1 MSSEVNRIITG
12 EKDHVGKAII
22 YGDTDSVYFSA
33 WPIIKDAVNK
43 GEMEWNKDLCV
54 QLYDNIAEQVN
65 DVFPRHMK
73 EAFNCPN
80 ENGQIIQGGREIVA
94 IKGLYITKK
103 RYACLIYDLE
113 GARLD
118 RDGPGKVKAMGLDL
132 KRSDT
137 PKSIQDFLSTIL
149 LGVLTGDD
157 RDTVIE
163 KIRDF
168 KQDFKHRPA
177 WEKGTPKRC
186 NNLTKFTEEERRQGK
201 ANMPGH
207 VRASMNWNTLRN
219 MNHDKYSQQIMDGQ
233 KVIVCKLR
241 PNPLGMKS
249 VAYPTDELH
258 IPQWFK
264 DLPFDEGEMETTII
278 GNKVDNLLG
287 VLDWDLVTD
296 TDTNT
301 TFDSLFTFE

>member
-1 MSSEVNRIITG
+1 M
-12 EKDHVGKAII
+12 
-22 YGDTDSVYFSA
+22 
-33 WPIIKDAVNK
+33 
-43 GEMEWNKDLCV
+43 
-54 QLYDNIAEQVN
+54 
-65 DVFPRHMK
+65 
-73 EAFNCPN
+73 
-80 ENGQIIQGGREIVA
+80 
-94 IKGLYITKK
+94 
-103 RYACLIYDLE
+103 IYDLE

-118 RDGPGKVKAMGLDL
+118 RDGPGKVKAMGLD
-132 KRSDT
+132 SNVVIS
-137 PKSIQDFLSTIL
+137 KSIQDFLSTIL

-241 PNPLGMKS
+241 PNL
-249 VAYPTDELH
+249 
-258 IPQWFK
+258 
-264 DLPFDEGEMETTII
+264 
-278 GNKVDNLLG
+278 
-287 VLDWDLVTD
+287 
-296 TDTNT
+296 
-301 TFDSLFTFE
+301 